1 MVLLLVLPTIAAAKP
16 KTKVAVAPLDDDTD
30 DKVGA
35 IIVEV
40 AKAHAAKV
48 VGLEKTKSA
57 IDELGVSLDRK
68 GLQKLRV
75 KLEVEV
81 VIHGAVIKDKGKKSV
96 ELELSGH
103 GKSKAKL
110 VVSAKSPKLLRTELG
125 RQLGKKIEE
134 AAATQAA
141 AGDDDD
147 DDDSSKP
154 VAETKTD
161 KSDKSDKSDEKPHKL
176 TDGDA
181 KPTKVASDDDVKP
194 KTKAKSS
201 DDDAKPRKH
210 VAASGDDDD
219 SDNTSV
225 HAGTGK
231 KKHKHHEGVEATRD
245 LETQGW
251 LALDAGLAV
260 SRRTLR
266 WSINNTMPAPPWVGT
281 AGAGGTISG
290 EVYPFATDSL
300 AGIGGIGFYGN
311 YTKYFGVGI
320 AVPNTM
326 VKSSIDNGSYELGA
340 RYRLA
345 FGDSQSLAF
354 GAGRWARLY
363 VADRSGLTSPTD
375 LDMPDVSYKAFAP
388 NAIYRFSVASGLAGW
403 AQLEV
408 PLVFD
413 TGGIGS
419 GTSYGR
425 GTAIA
430 FDLQGGVQ
438 YLLADHYALGFAA
451 IYDQVGISFAAA
463 AQSEAATRGVTASSD
478 KSYGVTA
485 ALNVLY

>member
-1 MVLLLVLPTIAAAKP
+1 VRWKVIVVLLLVLPAIAAAKP

-35 IIVEV
+35 IVVEV

-68 GLQKLRV
+68 GMQKLRV

-103 GKSKAKL
+103 GKNNKAKL
-110 VVSAKSPKLLRTELG
+110 TVSAKSPKLLRAELN
-125 RQLGKKIEE
+125 RELGKKIEE
-134 AAATQAA
+134 VSGDTAGAT
-141 AGDDDD
+141 GDDD

-154 VAETKTD
+154 VA
-161 KSDKSDKSDEKPHKL
+161 KSSDDKPHKL
-176 TDGDA
+176 TDDDS
-181 KPTKVASDDDVKP
+181 KPAKVASDDDNAKP
-194 KTKAKSS
+194 KTKARSKSS
-201 DDDAKPRKH
+201 DDDDAKPRKH
-210 VAASGDDDD
+210 VATSDDD

-225 HAGTGK
+225 HAGTG

-260 SRRTLR
+260 ARRTLR
-266 WSINNTMPAPPWVGT
+266 WGSTGTETPPPWVGT
-281 AGAGGTISG
+281 AGAGGTIGG
-290 EVYPFATDSL
+290 EIYPFATDSL
-300 AGIGGIGFYGN
+300 AGVGGLGFYGN

-320 AVPNTM
+320 EVPTTT
-326 VKSSIDNGSYELGA
+326 VKSSIDNGSYEIGA
-340 RYRLA
+340 RYRLGI
-345 FGDSQSLAF
+345 GDSQSLAF
-354 GAGRWARLY
+354 GAGLWARFY
-363 VADRSGLTSPTD
+363 VADRSGLTMPTV

-403 AQLEV
+403 AELEV

-413 TGGIGS
+413 TGGIGDA
-419 GTSYGR
+419 TSYGR

-430 FDLQGGVQ
+430 LDLQAGLQ
-438 YLLADHYALGFAA
+438 YLLADHYALDFAA
-451 IYDQVGISFAAA
+451 IYDQVGISFAAGTG
-463 AQSEAATRGVTASSD
+463 SEAATRGVTSATD
-478 KSYGVTA
+478 KNYGVTA

>member
-1 MVLLLVLPTIAAAKP
+1 VRWKVIVVLLLVPAIALAKP
-16 KTKVAVAPLDDDTD
+16 KSKVAVAPLDDDTD

-35 IIVEV
+35 IVVEV

-81 VIHGAVIKDKGKKSV
+81 VIHGAVVKDKGKKSV

-103 GKSKAKL
+103 GKMKAKL
-110 VVSAKSPKLLRTELG
+110 TISAKSPKLLRSELVK
-125 RQLGKKIEE
+125 QLGKKIDE
-134 AAATQAA
+134 AAETPAST
-141 AGDDDD
+141 GDDDD

-154 VAETKTD
+154 VAKTE
-161 KSDKSDKSDEKPHKL
+161 KVDEKPHKL
-176 TDGDA
+176 TDDDS
-181 KPTKVASDDDVKP
+181 KPARVASDDDVKS

-210 VAASGDDDD
+210 VASSGDDD

-231 KKHKHHEGVEATRD
+231 HHKHHEGVEATRD
-245 LETQGW
+245 IETQGW
-251 LALDAGLAV
+251 LDLDAGLAV
-260 SRRTLR
+260 TRRTLR
-266 WSINNTMPAPPWVGT
+266 WTTNASSTDVPPWVGT
-281 AGAGGTISG
+281 AGAGGTIGG
-290 EVYPFATDSL
+290 EVYPFATDALSGL
-300 AGIGGIGFYGN
+300 GGLGFYGN
-311 YTKYFGVGI
+311 YTKFFGVGI

-326 VKSSIDNGSYELGA
+326 VRSSIDTGSYEIGA
-340 RYRLA
+340 RYKLGI
-345 FGDSQSLAF
+345 GDSQSIAF
-354 GAGRWARLY
+354 GAGYWARFY
-363 VADRSGLTSPTD
+363 VADRSGLAMPTE
-375 LDMPDVSYKAFAP
+375 LDMPDTSYAAFAP
-388 NAIYRFSVASGLAGW
+388 NAIYRFSVMSGLAGW

-408 PLVFD
+408 PLIVD
-413 TGGIGS
+413 TGGIGD

-430 FDLQGGVQ
+430 FDLQGGIQ
-438 YLLADHYALGFAA
+438 YLLADHYALAFAA
-451 IYDQVGISFAAA
+451 LYDQVGISFSAAA
-463 AQSEAATRGVTASSD
+463 GSEAATRGVTASSD
-478 KSYGVTA
+478 KTYGITA

>member
-1 MVLLLVLPTIAAAKP
+1 VRWKVILVLLLVPALATAKP

-30 DKVGA
+30 DRVGE
-35 IIVEV
+35 IVVEV
-40 AKAHAAKV
+40 AKAHAVKV

-68 GLQKLRV
+68 GMQKLRV

-81 VIHGAVIKDKGKKSV
+81 VIHGAVVKDKGHKTV

-103 GKSKAKL
+103 GKNNKAKL
-110 VVSAKSPKLLRTELG
+110 SVSAKSPKLLRAELTK
-125 RQLGKKIEE
+125 QLGKKIEE
-134 AAATQAA
+134 AAATQGAT
-141 AGDDDD
+141 GDDDD
-147 DDDSSKP
+147 DDDSKP
-154 VAETKTD
+154 VAKA
-161 KSDKSDKSDEKPHKL
+161 SDEKPHKL
-176 TDGDA
+176 TDDDS
-181 KPTKVASDDDVKP
+181 KPAKVASDDDVKP

-210 VAASGDDDD
+210 VASSGDDD

-231 KKHKHHEGVEATRD
+231 KHKHHEGVEATRD
-245 LETQGW
+245 VETQGW

-260 SRRTLR
+260 TRRTLR
-266 WSINNTMPAPPWVGT
+266 WTSNGTETPPPWVGT
-281 AGAGGTISG
+281 AGAGGTIGG
-290 EVYPFATDSL
+290 EVYPFATDAL
-300 AGIGGIGFYGN
+300 GGLGGLGLYGN

-340 RYRLA
+340 RYRIA
-345 FGDSQSLAF
+345 IGDSQSIAF
-354 GAGRWARLY
+354 GAGLWARFY
-363 VADRSGLTSPTD
+363 VADRSGLTMPTA
-375 LDMPDVSYKAFAP
+375 LDMPDVAYKAFAP

-413 TGGIGS
+413 TGGIGAA
-419 GTSYGR
+419 TSYGR

-430 FDLQGGVQ
+430 FDVQAGLQ
-438 YLLADHYALGFAA
+438 YLLAEHYALQFAA
-451 IYDQVGISFAAA
+451 IYDQVGISFSAAD
-463 AQSEAATRGVTASSD
+463 QSGAATRGVTASSD
-478 KSYGVTA
+478 KNYGVTA